1 MPDHSVQNLTVSPAE
16 AGQKLLSYLKRRLG
30 QNLPD
35 SLLHRIIRSGEVRV
49 NHKRCKPFDRLEEG
63 DEVRIPP
70 LRPEGG
76 CAPPSGTSP
85 APGAKPLD
93 PNGEL
98 VGAIGNSPAPQGSE
112 SKTTLLGEASPERR
126 TGRATEGYPINL
138 NIIAETPEYLII
150 NKPAGLPSQPGSG
163 HSDSLSSR
171 LAAIFSGTDFTPTP
185 AHRLDKSTS
194 GIILAAKTYRA
205 LRAAQD
211 GFREHTILKDYLA
224 WVEGNW
230 PEKEPVELHDLLEKQ
245 DLDGKEKVTTGAG
258 KEALCRVDLLS
269 AQGERSLLRIR
280 LFTGRTHQI
289 RVQLSSRG
297 FPIIG
302 DVKYDGPKN
311 PQGMF
316 LHAWRL
322 ALPGGESFSAPPPW
336 EGEFTV
342 PSKLLDS
349 EEE

>member
-1 MPDHSVQNLTVSPAE
+1 MPDRSVQNLTVSQAE

-30 QNLPD
+30 QKLPD
-35 SLLHRIIRSGEVRV
+35 SLLHRIIRGGEVRI

-76 CAPPSGTSP
+76 CAPPFGASP
-85 APGAKPLD
+85 APGAKALD
-93 PNGEL
+93 PDDEVTPQDAGQPRSARK
-98 VGAIGNSPAPQGSE
+98 GHPA
-112 SKTTLLGEASPERR
+112 TALIT
-126 TGRATEGYPINL
+126 L
-138 NIIAETPEYLII
+138 NIIAETPGYLII

-171 LAAIFSGTDFTPTP
+171 LAANFSKADFTPTP
-185 AHRLDKSTS
+185 AHRLDKNTS
-194 GIILAAKTYRA
+194 GVILAAKTYRA

-211 GFREHTILKDYLA
+211 GFREHTISKDYLA

-230 PEKEPVELHDLLEKQ
+230 PEQAPVELYDLLEKQ
-245 DLDGKEKVTTGAG
+245 DRNGKEKVITGAG
-258 KEALCRVDLLS
+258 KEALCRVGLLS
-269 AQGERSLLRIR
+269 ARKERSLLLIR

-289 RVQLSSRG
+289 RVQLASRG

-302 DVKYDGPKN
+302 DVKYGGPKAA
-311 PQGMF
+311 QGML

-322 ALPGGESFSAPPPW
+322 ALPSGETFSAPPPW
-336 EGEFTV
+336 EGEFAV
-342 PSKLLDS
+342 PGKLLVP
-349 EEE
+349 EK